1 MAKKIT
7 QTKIIVPLERSEK
20 MIETMEKAG
29 IDLGLTPRQAF
40 QVLRPTNPEHIRE
53 RVVGTA
59 YQDKKTKK
67 FVSYNEARKIGW
79 DNISKIKVKAKYVPG
94 RIFELKL
101 ISIFGWNWRSEITK
115 TEKTGK
121 EIAKTIRLWY
131 KLPNGDWNY
140 IEKTGGAAFKSG
152 IDDYNRE
159 KAAETDAFK
168 RCCIALGFFAD
179 VYAPMLAIEDRASLE
194 GLKEIEI
201 EENNKRIVEP
211 TNQPKKKTY
220 NPKPSEDTGYR
231 KSAVVNPK
239 MPASL
244 KQKEYINTMID
255 KLRNDYELETELEL
269 PVEQLNKGQAAD
281 LIEKLLKRGKEAK
294 NNIRKE
300 ISTGEPPSE
309 ENPKEPERDGSIYDA
324 DKGF

>member
-1 MAKKIT
+1 MAKKTT

-101 ISIFGWNWRSEITK
+101 ISIFGWNWRSEIVK

-211 TNQPKKKTY
+211 TNQPEKKTY
-220 NPKPSEDTGYR
+220 KPKPNEDTGYR
-231 KSAVVNPK
+231 KSGVVNPK
-239 MPASL
+239 MSASP
-244 KQKEYINTMID
+244 KQKNFIQVLID
-255 KLRNDYELETELEL
+255 KLKNDYEIETTLEK
-269 PVEQLNKGQAAD
+269 PVEILNKGEAAD
-281 LIEKLLKRGKEAK
+281 LINKLLARGKEAK
-294 NNIRKE
+294 KKPDERMKE
-300 ISTGEPPSE
+300 QHKASLEVPPE
-309 ENPKEPERDGSIYDA
+309 ETSPKEPPEEEVS
-324 DKGF
+324 